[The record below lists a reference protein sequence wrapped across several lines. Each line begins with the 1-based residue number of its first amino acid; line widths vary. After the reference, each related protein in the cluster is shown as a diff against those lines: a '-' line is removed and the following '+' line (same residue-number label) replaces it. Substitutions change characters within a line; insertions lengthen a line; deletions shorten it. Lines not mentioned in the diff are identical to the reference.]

1 MADELL
7 VRRKRVNPQGEWE
20 YECVSCEN
28 WLDKREFR
36 GCKVSVDAYGN
47 CLKCMSCK
55 AKETHQ
61 VIAEREKNAS
71 KEILEAIGFYQY
83 PNAEEWFKAM
93 KIKHNL

>member
-7 VRRKRVNPQGEWE
+7 TRRKRVNEEGEWE
-20 YECVSCEN
+20 YECVSCDR
-28 WLDKREFR
+28 WLDKKEFR

-61 VIAEREKNAS
+61 VIANREKESA
-71 KEILEAIGFYQY
+71 KEILEAIGFYKY
-83 PNAEEWFKAM
+83 PNAESWLIAM
-93 KIKHNL
+93 KEKHKL